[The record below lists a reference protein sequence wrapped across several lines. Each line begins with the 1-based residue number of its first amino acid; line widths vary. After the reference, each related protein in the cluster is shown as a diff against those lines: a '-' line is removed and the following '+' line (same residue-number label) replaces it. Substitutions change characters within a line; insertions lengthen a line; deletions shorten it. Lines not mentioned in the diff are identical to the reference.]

1 MKKILAALTAT
12 SLLALTACNSPSE
25 QPATSAPTFT
35 PGTPY
40 TWEAGDYPSDAPP
53 LFTAEDPTS
62 KNGWYMGW
70 REEVQNNDTSQAG
83 NFNKWQTIYSY
94 KDAAD
99 PRGATVAVVFYTDL
113 ERCTMDSSVAFRA
126 VQLFS
131 DWVMQDRSGLNTKAY
146 YEYVFSGEGRT
157 FPHPND
163 ETSVGPAVGKNDE
176 SFGLINRDNPDSRNS
191 EVEGAELYY
200 LNASSVKGV
209 KSADAIG
216 TPGRTADFFANY
228 TEDSNGE
235 AVATGCATVYT
246 ALSTEAAQI
255 YDAEKFKQAYEQG
268 IEFAKEIQSMPQ
280 KVPVAS

>member
-12 SLLALTACNSPSE
+12 SLLALTACSSPSE

-40 TWEAGDYPSDAPP
+40 TWEAGDYPSDTPP

-70 REEVQNNDTSQAG
+70 KDNAQAQEDSQPP

-94 KDAAD
+94 KDATD
-99 PRGATVAVVFYTDL
+99 PRGATVAVIFYTDL
-113 ERCTMDSSVAFRA
+113 ERCIDTPNLASLEFTRW
-126 VQLFS
+126 F
-131 DWVMQDRSGLNTKAY
+131 MQDRSGLNTSAY

-176 SFGLINRDNPDSRNS
+176 SFGLINRENPDSPNS
-191 EVEGAELYY
+191 EVEGAELYS

-246 ALSTEAAQI
+246 ALSTEAAQV

>member
-12 SLLALTACNSPSE
+12 SLLALTACGSPSE

-70 REEVQNNDTSQAG
+70 REEVQNNDTAQAG

-94 KDAAD
+94 KDATD

-113 ERCTMDSSVAFRA
+113 ERCVSTPSLVGLEFTRW
-126 VQLFS
+126 F
-131 DWVMQDRSGLNTKAY
+131 MQDRSGLNTSAH

-176 SFGLINRDNPDSRNS
+176 SFGLINRTDSNTPNPD
-191 EVEGAELYY
+191 VEGAELQT

-216 TPGRTADFFANY
+216 TPGRTADLFVNY
-228 TEDSNGE
+228 TKDSAGKQIS
-235 AVATGCATVYT
+235 TGCATVYT
-246 ALSTEAAQI
+246 ALSTEAAQV

-268 IEFAKEIQSMPQ
+268 IEFAKEIQSMPR